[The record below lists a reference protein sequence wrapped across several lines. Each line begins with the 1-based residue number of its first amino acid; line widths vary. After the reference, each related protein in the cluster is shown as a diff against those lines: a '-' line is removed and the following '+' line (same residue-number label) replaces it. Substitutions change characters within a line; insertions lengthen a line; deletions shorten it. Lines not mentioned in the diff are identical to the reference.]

1 MSIFGKVLAFLN
13 ILAALG
19 FLLFAILDWGAR
31 ANWQYTN
38 WRYDLYSN
46 GLPLDNTEKTLDGDR
61 IDEMLDQKTLSDI
74 FTTIGGSPQKTQVDE
89 VKRVQ
94 PIITTYI
101 TAAPSAAEK
110 QALTEELQKTL
121 GAQRQL
127 NDIRI
132 ADLRRQIDLA
142 KQAKPPPPSLPLL
155 ERELK
160 ELEEKQAKINSSL
173 EKLNGAEADSFLA
186 QIQLERRFGEILL
199 PFATT
204 SVEYEEMVRHKNST
218 EDKGEV
224 GNLKSIFDGLFDQ
237 VLKGSAL
244 STERILNLAQAPASH
259 TLSVDERKLAAA
271 RLLFNLIGVLG
282 NNAYPP
288 LAAPGST
295 SLGRLAAVCGPTNAA
310 RAIDSQAQTQ
320 QKITDEIAYAIEREK
335 SEFVAEER
343 RLIARSQDL
352 ADELRV
358 RKRYLAL
365 QQDLVSKQ
373 QQIVGALQE
382 EINSLNKQMTEARVT
397 TDERLKIQAEMEA
410 SLVNAR
416 KQLRDLGEENLKLE
430 QQIRDLEAKLKA
442 KGNMQ

>member
-19 FLLFAILDWGAR
+19 FLLLAILDWGAR
-31 ANWQYTN
+31 ANWQYMN
-38 WRYDLYSN
+38 WRYDLYSD
-46 GLPLDNTEKTLDGDR
+46 GLPLNDTEKTLDGDR

-74 FTTIGGSPQKTQVDE
+74 FTTIGGSPPKTQVDE

-121 GAQRQL
+121 GAQRPL

-142 KQAKPPPPSLPLL
+142 KQAKPPLATLPSL

-160 ELEEKQAKINSSL
+160 ELEENQAKINSSL
-173 EKLNGAEADSFLA
+173 EKLSGAGADSFLA
-186 QIQLERRFGEILL
+186 QIQLERRFGEVLL
-199 PFATT
+199 PFSTT
-204 SVEYEEMVRHKNST
+204 SVEYEEMVRHKLST
-218 EDKGEV
+218 EENETGT
-224 GNLKSIFDGLFDQ
+224 LKSLFDGLFNQ
-237 VLKGSAL
+237 VLTGDAQ
-244 STERILNLAQAPASH
+244 STEKILQVAQAPPAH
-259 TLSVDERKLAAA
+259 KLSVDERKLAAA
-271 RLLFNLIGVLG
+271 RLLFNLIGVPG

-335 SEFVAEER
+335 SEFVADER
-343 RLIARSQDL
+343 RLISRSQDL

-397 TDERLKIQAEMEA
+397 TDERLRIQAEMEG

-416 KQLRDLGEENLKLE
+416 KQLRDLAEDNLKLE

-442 KGNMQ
+442 KGNRQ

>member
-121 GAQRQL
+121 GAQRPL

-142 KQAKPPPPSLPLL
+142 KQAKPPLATLPSL

-160 ELEEKQAKINSSL
+160 ELEENQAKINSSL
-173 EKLNGAEADSFLA
+173 EKLSGAGADSFLA
-186 QIQLERRFGEILL
+186 QIQLERRFGEVLL
-199 PFATT
+199 PFSTT
-204 SVEYEEMVRHKNST
+204 SVEYEEMVRHKFRLLAL
-218 EDKGEV
+218 DGV
-224 GNLKSIFDGLFDQ
+224 GDFVGDLLLGLRLGIDGAGSVGRPAHGSQTAERGATRRRERRVSVVPRDADQ
-237 VLKGSAL
+237 VEEQAGGGELAL
-244 STERILNLAQAPASH
+244 VHAELVGGWRLRNL
-259 TLSVDERKLAAA
+259 EN
-271 RLLFNLIGVLG
+271 F
-282 NNAYPP
+282 
-288 LAAPGST
+288 
-295 SLGRLAAVCGPTNAA
+295 LGRLG
-310 RAIDSQAQTQ
+310 
-320 QKITDEIAYAIEREK
+320 
-335 SEFVAEER
+335 VAC
-343 RLIARSQDL
+343 QDL
-352 ADELRV
+352 I
-358 RKRYLAL
+358 K
-365 QQDLVSKQ
+365 
-373 QQIVGALQE
+373 
-382 EINSLNKQMTEARVT
+382 
-397 TDERLKIQAEMEA
+397 
-410 SLVNAR
+410 
-416 KQLRDLGEENLKLE
+416 
-430 QQIRDLEAKLKA
+430 
-442 KGNMQ
+442 